1 MKPPKIFMGQRMYIL
16 LTLAAMFASA
26 CSSTR
31 RVTFHVT
38 RPAEITLPADVN
50 TLLLIDRTKFSNQFL
65 NALEGLLTGELP
77 ADDKIAAQE
86 ALISLKGKLDASP
99 RFNVKILPDRFTGNS
114 LDGSF
119 PQALEWNFIE
129 QLCADNQ
136 AEAVIALE
144 VFDSDFIITRGTRI
158 KKRTEGSGDARR
170 EVEYTEYYAE
180 GVGNIK
186 MGLRTYY
193 SKGHTLIDQQLI
205 SRSNRWEG
213 TGTSAA
219 DALAALISKSNANK
233 HLARIVGGDY
243 AYKISPMPFT
253 ISRPFYAKSK
263 HIPEVEEGARYAD
276 VNKWEEAIDS
286 WKRGL
291 AKAEGKE
298 AGRLAYNVAIGYE
311 VLGEYG
317 TALSWA
323 QDAYTRYGNKD
334 GRTYSRQLQDR
345 IRDEELLK
353 VQMNH

>member
-1 MKPPKIFMGQRMYIL
+1 MKMPVIPRLKKAHSVFV
-16 LTLAAMFASA
+16 LAALALAA
-26 CSSTR
+26 CSSSR

-65 NALEGLLTGELP
+65 NTLEGILTGELP

-99 RFNVKILPDRFTGNS
+99 RFGVKILPDRFNGNS

-119 PQALEWNFIE
+119 PQALAWDFVD
-129 QLCADNQ
+129 QLCAANQ

-186 MGLRTYY
+186 MGIRTYY
-193 SKGHTLIDQQLI
+193 AKGRTLIDQQLI
-205 SRSNRWEG
+205 SKSNRWEG

-243 AYKISPMPFT
+243 AYKISPMQVT

-334 GRTYSRQLQDR
+334 GRSYSYQLQNR
-345 IRDEELLK
+345 IREEELLK